1 MAVSPES
8 TFPLAEEEIKLY
20 TIHVRFWSVVPNI
33 WGISSKYLNLTRQK
47 LQLTRLP
54 RNGPQPHRTESWE
67 PKATVERLVDYWLQN
82 FSWRDQEADLNANV
96 PQFRTDMRTSS
107 TEAPVRLHLIHSR
120 STYAN
125 AVPCLLIPPFPFTNL
140 CLSHLINI
148 FTSPDDPS
156 KDVPFHLV
164 IPSLPGLGFSDPI
177 NSNGPVLPLIA
188 QMFDALMKRL
198 GYDYYLASTA
208 TPSPNSVTDIDF
220 RLTNHIA
227 SSHPDSCLGVHL
239 LSPPFRAPT
248 WQSDPLEW
256 LKWKTATVLQTPCL
270 GYTHQD
276 LIAFQQQQQQ
286 QQIRQLPGPKRL
298 PLCPGLNMGVNGGF
312 EPNPLAYALC
322 DSPAGFL
329 LFILVILRN
338 LGPEHEFSNRDV
350 IKMVSLTWLPGP
362 EETMRLWTH
371 CCSSSGDLSSSSL
384 KPKVGVTIF
393 SGAKSETCENSQ
405 QRDSLPLP
413 ISSPGVHTCLAW
425 GRSRFNIVSSQT
437 VAGSPGLLAWDR
449 PEVIATGVRELA
461 KAIIAS
467 DDRLQAAKEP
477 GAAMQELIAGG
488 DEGDERFLPVELL
501 LGGERA
507 KKLSSEGEPPPLFP
521 VLRASCPELAVDH
534 TDRDDGSQEFEWR
547 KAA

>member
-1 MAVSPES
+1 MAVSPEPA
-8 TFPLAEEEIKLY
+8 FPLAEEEIKLY
-20 TIHVRFWSVVPNI
+20 TIH
-33 WGISSKYLNLTRQK
+33 ISSKYLNLTRQK

-54 RNGPQPHRTESWE
+54 RNGPQLHRTESWE

-96 PQFRTDMRTSS
+96 PQFRTEMRTSS

-148 FTSPDDPS
+148 FTTPDDPF

-177 NSNGPVLPLIA
+177 NSNEPVLPLIA

-220 RLTNHIA
+220 RLTNYIA
-227 SSHPDSCLGVHL
+227 SLHPDSCLGVHL

-256 LKWKTATVLQTPCL
+256 LKWKTAAVLQTPCL

-276 LIAFQQQQQQ
+276 IIAFQQQQQQ
-286 QQIRQLPGPKRL
+286 QQIRQLPGPNQL

-350 IKMVSLTWLPGP
+350 IKMVALTWLPGP

-371 CCSSSGDLSSSSL
+371 CCSSSDDLSSSSL
-384 KPKVGVTIF
+384 KPKVGVTTF
-393 SGAKSETCENSQ
+393 SGADSETGGNSQ

-413 ISSPGVHTCLAW
+413 ISSPGAHTCLAW

-477 GAAMQELIAGG
+477 GTAMQELIAGG
-488 DEGDERFLPVELL
+488 DEDDGSVFPVESL
-501 LGGERA
+501 LGGEGA
-507 KKLSSEGEPPPLFP
+507 KKLGSEGEPTPLFP
-521 VLRASCPELAVDH
+521 VLRASCLELAVDH
-534 TDRDDGSQEFEWR
+534 RARDDGSQEFEWR

>member
-1 MAVSPES
+1 MAVSPEP

-20 TIHVRFWSVVPNI
+20 TIH
-33 WGISSKYLNLTRQK
+33 ISSKYLNLTRQK

-96 PQFRTDMRTSS
+96 PQFRTEMRTSS

-148 FTSPDDPS
+148 FTTPDDPS
-156 KDVPFHLV
+156 KEVPFHLV

-177 NSNGPVLPLIA
+177 NSNEPILPLIA

-248 WQSDPLEW
+248 WQNDPLEW
-256 LKWKTATVLQTPCL
+256 LKWKTAAVLQTPCL

-276 LIAFQQQQQQ
+276 VIAFQQQQQQ
-286 QQIRQLPGPKRL
+286 QQIRQLPGPSQP

-312 EPNPLAYALC
+312 EPNSLAYALC
-322 DSPAGFL
+322 DSPASLL

-362 EETMRLWTH
+362 EETMRLWAN
-371 CCSSSGDLSSSSL
+371 CCSSSDDLSSSSL

-393 SGAKSETCENSQ
+393 SGANSETRGNSR

-413 ISSPGVHTCLAW
+413 VSSPGVHTCLAW

-449 PEVIATGVRELA
+449 PEVIVKGVRELA

-477 GAAMQELIAGG
+477 GVAMQERIAGL
-488 DEGDERFLPVELL
+488 DEGDERFFPVDLL
-501 LGGERA
+501 LRGGGA
-507 KKLSSEGEPPPLFP
+507 KKLSSEGEPTPLFP
-521 VLRASCPELAVDH
+521 ILRASCPELAVDH